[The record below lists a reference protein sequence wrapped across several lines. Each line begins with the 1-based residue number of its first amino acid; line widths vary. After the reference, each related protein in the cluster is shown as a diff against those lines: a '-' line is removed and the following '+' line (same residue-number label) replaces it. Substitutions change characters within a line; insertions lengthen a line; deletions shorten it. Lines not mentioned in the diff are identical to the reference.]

1 MYSEH
6 KINPAGGC
14 LSLLIQLPLIFAI
27 FAIVKQPLTYIMQVP
42 TEQLQQYTQEYLK
55 KDTVT
60 DKEIKAYEIEI
71 ANEKDLIN
79 MDFIG
84 LDFGLKPS
92 DVFVKE
98 KKANPLIL
106 IVPLMSLLLALA
118 QNKLNQKNSNM
129 TEEQKEQQKGMM
141 TMMPFLSGYIS
152 YIMPLALGVYWL
164 IGSVLQILT
173 HWIIKQMLKKDTIM
187 IGGK

>member
-1 MYSEH
+1 
-6 KINPAGGC
+6 
-14 LSLLIQLPLIFAI
+14 
-27 FAIVKQPLTYIMQVP
+27 
-42 TEQLQQYTQEYLK
+42 
-55 KDTVT
+55 
-60 DKEIKAYEIEI
+60 
-71 ANEKDLIN
+71 
-79 MDFIG
+79 
-84 LDFGLKPS
+84 
-92 DVFVKE
+92 
-98 KKANPLIL
+98 
-106 IVPLMSLLLALA
+106 
-118 QNKLNQKNSNM
+118 M